1 MAKVRA
7 KFRARTKG
15 NYFTYYTDKYKTKT
29 FNVELPKSNF
39 HEHYKPIDIGALEKL
54 IQNLI
59 DTEYPET
66 YNKLLNFEIV
76 Q

>member
-7 KFRARTKG
+7 KFRTRTKE
-15 NYFTYYTDKYKTKT
+15 YHYTDKYKTKT
-29 FNVELPKSNF
+29 FNVELTKSNF
-39 HEHYKPIDIGALEKL
+39 HEYYKPIDITALVKL

-59 DTEYPET
+59 DAEHPET
-66 YNKLLNFEIV
+66 YNKLLTFEII